1 MIGCRKARSRS
12 GSMEGVLGLAIGFG
26 LASATHDWSLYAVLP
41 GSKSV
46 RGAELREAL
55 TALCCFLAMLEFRS
69 RYKRERQEH
78 LATASPA

>member
-1 MIGCRKARSRS
+1 MPEEAEDASLSYGFERSS
-12 GSMEGVLGLAIGFG
+12 SIGFG

-55 TALCCFLAMLEFRS
+55 TALCCLLAMLEFRS

-78 LATASPA
+78 LATTAPA